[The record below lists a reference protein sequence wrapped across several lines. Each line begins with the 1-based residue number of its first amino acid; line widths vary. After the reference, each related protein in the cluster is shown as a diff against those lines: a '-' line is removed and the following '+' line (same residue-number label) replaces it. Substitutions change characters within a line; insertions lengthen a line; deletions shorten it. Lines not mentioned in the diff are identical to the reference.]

1 MFAGIVEKVCK
12 VTAVR
17 PGGSAK
23 GGAPAPACDA
33 VRLDVELGE
42 IVADLRLGASVAI
55 NGVCLTLAE
64 HQGSVGG
71 FDIVRETWRLT
82 NLQYLKTGDLVNAE
96 RSLRVGDRL
105 DGHFVQGHVDGVG
118 RIERIQRER
127 GEYRVWITV
136 DADLMPY
143 IVRKGSIAVDGVSL
157 TIADAESGRFSVV
170 LIPTTLARTVL
181 GRRQPGDRVNV
192 ETDILA
198 RLIISRLETLT
209 GVAARAIRDG
219 LTWERLQESG
229 FLP

>member
-1 MFAGIVEKVCK
+1 MFTGIVESVCK
-12 VTAVR
+12 VVSVR
-17 PGGSAK
+17 RGGSAS
-23 GGAPAPACDA
+23 GSPLTPAAG
-33 VRLDVELGE
+33 VVHLEIELGDLL
-42 IVADLRLGASVAI
+42 ADLRPSASVAI

-64 HQGSVGG
+64 LRGSIGG
-71 FDIVRETWRLT
+71 FDVVPETWRLT
-82 NLQYLKTGDLVNAE
+82 SLQSLQAGDAVNGE

-118 RIERIQRER
+118 RIDRIEREQ
-127 GEYRVWITV
+127 GEYKLWIAVGTE
-136 DADLMPY
+136 LMPY

-157 TIADAESGRFSVV
+157 TVVDVGSDRFSVA

-181 GRRQPGDRVNV
+181 GLRRSADQVNI

-198 RLIISRLETLT
+198 RLVISRLEALAG
-209 GVAARAIRDG
+209 GVTPAAGEG